1 MWKKV
6 FTQITLVFL
15 VIFIILYT
23 YKTYFKNKD
32 SIKINQINNSQ
43 KKTVIDSKD
52 KQLEQ
57 IDESSNLVQNLKY
70 VSKDILGNEYI
81 ISSKS
86 SELNLDGID
95 IINMNDVNAKIT
107 MINKDPLFITSKYA
121 IYNNENYETTF
132 VNNVVI
138 TYLDNIIT
146 SEKLTISI
154 VNNFAKVSEE
164 VIYQNTNV
172 KLEADIIEIDLITK
186 NSKIFMIDKNKKIK
200 IINK

>member
-86 SELNLDGID
+86 SELSLDGID

-186 NSKIFMIDKNKKIK
+186 NSKIFMIDKKIK
-200 IINK
+200 ITNK

>member
-86 SELNLDGID
+86 SELSLDGID

-146 SEKLTISI
+146 SEKLTVSI

-186 NSKIFMIDKNKKIK
+186 NSKIFMIDKKIK
-200 IINK
+200 ITNK

>member
-70 VSKDILGNEYI
+70 VSKDI
-81 ISSKS
+81 
-86 SELNLDGID
+86 
-95 IINMNDVNAKIT
+95 
-107 MINKDPLFITSKYA
+107 
-121 IYNNENYETTF
+121 
-132 VNNVVI
+132 
-138 TYLDNIIT
+138 
-146 SEKLTISI
+146 
-154 VNNFAKVSEE
+154 
-164 VIYQNTNV
+164 
-172 KLEADIIEIDLITK
+172 
-186 NSKIFMIDKNKKIK
+186 
-200 IINK
+200 

>member
-70 VSKDILGNEYI
+70 VSKGCL
-81 ISSKS
+81 
-86 SELNLDGID
+86 
-95 IINMNDVNAKIT
+95 VNKA
-107 MINKDPLFITSKYA
+107 S
-121 IYNNENYETTF
+121 
-132 VNNVVI
+132 
-138 TYLDNIIT
+138 
-146 SEKLTISI
+146 
-154 VNNFAKVSEE
+154 
-164 VIYQNTNV
+164 
-172 KLEADIIEIDLITK
+172 
-186 NSKIFMIDKNKKIK
+186 
-200 IINK
+200 

>member
-6 FTQITLVFL
+6 SIQITLVFL
-15 VIFIILYT
+15 VIFLILYT

-52 KQLEQ
+52 KRLER

-86 SELNLDGID
+86 SELNLDGIN
-95 IINMNDVNAKIT
+95 IINMNAVNAKIT

>member
-86 SELNLDGID
+86 SELSLDGID

-186 NSKIFMIDKNKKIK
+186 NSKIFMIDENKKIK

>member
-146 SEKLTISI
+146 SEKLTVSI

-186 NSKIFMIDKNKKIK
+186 NSKIFMIDKKIK
-200 IINK
+200 ITNK

>member
-186 NSKIFMIDKNKKIK
+186 NSKIFMIDKKIK
-200 IINK
+200 ITNK

>member
-6 FTQITLVFL
+6 SIQITLVFL
-15 VIFIILYT
+15 VIFLILYT

-43 KKTVIDSKD
+43 KETVIDSKD
-52 KQLEQ
+52 KQLER

-86 SELNLDGID
+86 SELNLDGIN
-95 IINMNDVNAKIT
+95 IINMNGVNAKIT

>member
-86 SELNLDGID
+86 SELSLDGID

-146 SEKLTISI
+146 SEKLTVSI

-186 NSKIFMIDKNKKIK
+186 NSKIFMIDKNKKVMVL
-200 IINK
+200 NK